1 MIRDINPFEP
11 WRPAPRQRVPRNVN
25 PFEPWRPP
33 GYVPR
38 RRRAT
43 PGRLPERKRTVLHA
57 SARPGRPP
65 WDGPANPKPFFV
77 LLLLAGMVML
87 WMSSLAY
94 LPSGHGLRV
103 FCTVLSAGAG
113 LITAIVLP
121 RRQRWS
127 TRLKCAAAGMIVATY
142 AWWFVPTSD
151 GPSLWQAHRRVA
163 RLEALPAGEITEFTR
178 GKSSR
183 REAAMLFPSLQTRI
197 EEGELAW
204 LGRTV
209 DEVVAQ
215 SDDMLEDD
223 PEQATTRLHQATQ
236 ELERLDHFDVMRDRV
251 LAARRRAL
259 MRRLELAQAQAGG
272 IVPEALRDEAK
283 AVGAVAELE
292 GLLRK

>member
-1 MIRDINPFEP
+1 
-11 WRPAPRQRVPRNVN
+11 
-25 PFEPWRPP
+25 
-33 GYVPR
+33 
-38 RRRAT
+38 
-43 PGRLPERKRTVLHA
+43 
-57 SARPGRPP
+57 
-65 WDGPANPKPFFV
+65 
-77 LLLLAGMVML
+77 
-87 WMSSLAY
+87 
-94 LPSGHGLRV
+94 
-103 FCTVLSAGAG
+103 
-113 LITAIVLP
+113 
-121 RRQRWS
+121 
-127 TRLKCAAAGMIVATY
+127 
-142 AWWFVPTSD
+142 
-151 GPSLWQAHRRVA
+151 
-163 RLEALPAGEITEFTR
+163 
-178 GKSSR
+178 
-183 REAAMLFPSLQTRI
+183 MLFPSLQTRI